1 MSKIRAIKRRIK
13 SAKSIEQITRG
24 MMMVATA
31 KYRRAQQRALKA
43 RPYFDALKTI
53 LELHSDEGDFTHP
66 MLSHG
71 DPSRIGIIVVTAD
84 KGLCGSFNTNLV
96 RSVVNFIRANPDK
109 TFELMCVGKKGY
121 DFFHRRQYTIHA
133 HFHGLFQKLTFA
145 SSESVTASIY
155 EFFIHRNL
163 GACYIASN
171 RFVSAMAYRPLI
183 AQALPVP
190 RNVLGPHGVDAKF
203 ANAYLYEPS
212 PEELLS
218 FLLPQYLKQLT
229 WQTLMESEA
238 AEHLARMA
246 AMNMATKSTQEMIA
260 SLTILYNRGRQAG
273 ITSELADIVG
283 GAEALQSAH

>member
-43 RPYFDALKTI
+43 RPYFDALKQI
-53 LELHSDEGDFTHP
+53 LEQHSDEGDFTHP
-66 MLSHG
+66 MLTHG
-71 DPSRIGIIVVTAD
+71 DPSRIGIVVVCAD

-96 RSVVNFIRANPDK
+96 RTVQSFIRANPDK
-109 TFELMCVGKKGY
+109 AFELLCVGKKGY
-121 DFFHRRQYTIHA
+121 DYFHRRHFTIHA

-145 SSESVTASIY
+145 SSESVSASVY
-155 EFFIHRNL
+155 EFFIHGNL

-171 RFVSAMAYRPLI
+171 RFISAMAYRPLI
-183 AQALPVP
+183 EQALPVP
-190 RNVLGPHGVDAKF
+190 KRVLGESGTDRSF
-203 ANAYLYEPS
+203 ASAYLYEPS
-212 PEELLS
+212 PEELLG
-218 FLLPQYLKQLT
+218 FLLPQYLKQLI
-229 WQTLMESEA
+229 WQTMMESEA

-246 AMNMATKSTQEMIA
+246 AMNMATKSTQEMIS

-283 GAEALQSAH
+283 GAEALSAK